1 MIAMMSAQ
9 IILLLPFDSKQQI
22 FRNAAQQIFRN
33 HQPAG
38 CRCPPPTIIPRAQ
51 ASDRPRVCTGRPCPR
66 CSGALC
72 SLRVQQTELLACE
85 RCFGTFLSN
94 EAVLRL
100 DGPLGASLRGT
111 QKQPATVAPGPVRY
125 IPCVTC
131 RQLMNRQV
139 FARIS
144 GVIVDVCKDHGVWF
158 DTGEVDWRPHE
169 SAPPSRGSR
178 TGASSCGGSN
188 TPTWRERAEHH
199 RDRAGGAR
207 PRSDLGA
214 RSAPC

>member
-1 MIAMMSAQ
+1 MMSAQ

-158 DTGEVDWRPHE
+158 DTGELEAVIE
-169 SAPPSRGSR
+169 FIEA
-178 TGASSCGGSN
+178 GGLEAA
-188 TPTWRERAEHH
+188 RERATLA
-199 RDRAGGAR
+199 RLADRRELLRRFQHAHVAR
-207 PRSDLGA
+207 TG
-214 RSAPC
+214 

>member
-1 MIAMMSAQ
+1 MKVNGSVSGVHAKHVSTTRPPPSRGRQPEASVDAELCLGCGQ
-9 IILLLPFDSKQQI
+9 
-22 FRNAAQQIFRN
+22 AVHA
-33 HQPAG
+33 PAG

-158 DTGEVDWRPHE
+158 DTGELEAVIE
-169 SAPPSRGSR
+169 FIEA
-178 TGASSCGGSN
+178 GGLEAA
-188 TPTWRERAEHH
+188 RERATLA
-199 RDRAGGAR
+199 RLADRRELLRRFQHAHVAR
-207 PRSDLGA
+207 TG
-214 RSAPC
+214 